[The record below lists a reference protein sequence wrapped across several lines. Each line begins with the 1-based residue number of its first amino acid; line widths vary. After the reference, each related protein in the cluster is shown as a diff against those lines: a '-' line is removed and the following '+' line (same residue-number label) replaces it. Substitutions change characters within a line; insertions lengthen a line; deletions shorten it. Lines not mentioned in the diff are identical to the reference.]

1 MAGDEEFFAEV
12 INVSEGS
19 ALVFISRNLLQV
31 AADSKE
37 LHLLFL
43 LSTSCWHFLLQL
55 MLLLLHQLLLL
66 LGSRALFLLLSLF
79 YWLGCICQIFH

>member
-37 LHLLFL
+37 LFIDG
-43 LSTSCWHFLLQL
+43 TF
-55 MLLLLHQLLLL
+55 
-66 LGSRALFLLLSLF
+66 RTIPSLF
-79 YWLGCICQIFH
+79 YQLVTIHVTAYSKVTFNYVCS